1 MNNQIT
7 NDFDIMELI
16 KALMSMK
23 QQQQPQINPS
33 GMLASLNQSPTQPSP
48 TGMLNALAGSTAAG
62 QDSYQPKR
70 TTPQDQSNW
79 ERFTKG
85 GGGGQQTQQQ
95 QKKQTQNNESAL
107 NPNVAYDMPDNSNA
121 TSSTSIGTQDQGG
134 GLIDSLLGWLVK
146 LWAL

>member
-62 QDSYQPKR
+62 QASYQPKR

-85 GGGGQQTQQQ
+85 GGGGG
-95 QKKQTQNNESAL
+95 SSSGSSSGG
-107 NPNVAYDMPDNSNA
+107 SNG
-121 TSSTSIGTQDQGG
+121 SSGSSSGSNMG
-134 GLIDSLLGWLVK
+134 GLIQLILSLLSK
-146 LWAL
+146 

>member
-62 QDSYQPKR
+62 QASYQPKR

-79 ERFTKG
+79 ARFVNMGQADAASDKG
-85 GGGGQQTQQQ
+85 DKKREDDKKLNDINTDPNAGTSGG
-95 QKKQTQNNESAL
+95 
-107 NPNVAYDMPDNSNA
+107 D
-121 TSSTSIGTQDQGG
+121 TSEQDSDWSGLLG
-134 GLIDSLLGWLVK
+134 GLLEWLSG
-146 LWAL
+146 LWK